1 MSSIFS
7 DFTIISSFL
16 DKTKSQDVSSRKY
29 SSSSQNSDSG
39 PSDMSPRQQT
49 VSPASLSQM
58 CKECAKTE
66 DHSMDLDKSCTEGE
80 SVVGGVT
87 SQTISGLKVF
97 SNVECRSETDLN
109 VGRSFEKDRN
119 SNMASLNVSSR
130 EVNAQK
136 SVRLESLTENGNCD
150 SIVSCGNQDLL
161 QRTSD
166 VDHTSSKHLDDTD
179 QCNNEKQTVL
189 ESEDQEVREFQ
200 ASNQSNVV
208 KSCDLLKKGGIL
220 YSDDLVFDKGIRSE
234 GKGQTN
240 NASDQDRENV
250 MGKPLIDSVLDNTE
264 QEFSS
269 QDVFV
274 QNKEN
279 VVQKGSVAPTSECD
293 MTVKVDLMQTEI
305 CKDQHWPGDMLKL
318 TLEQGQIT
326 ADSVNMFVVSESCDK
341 IMSSAINADAKDV
354 NFNSELQSH

>member
-1 MSSIFS
+1 MEF
-7 DFTIISSFL
+7 
-16 DKTKSQDVSSRKY
+16 DKNYT
-29 SSSSQNSDSG
+29 DS
-39 PSDMSPRQQT
+39 
-49 VSPASLSQM
+49 
-58 CKECAKTE
+58 
-66 DHSMDLDKSCTEGE
+66 H
-80 SVVGGVT
+80 SVVGGVPSET
-87 SQTISGLKVF
+87 DSGLNVC
-97 SNVECRSETDLN
+97 SNVERRSETDLN

-119 SNMASLNVSSR
+119 SDMASLNVSSG

-150 SIVSCGNQDLL
+150 SIVSCGNQDLFK
-161 QRTSD
+161 RASD
-166 VDHTSSKHLDDTD
+166 VDHTSSKHLDDTV
-179 QCNNEKQTVL
+179 QCNKEKQTVL
-189 ESEDQEVREFQ
+189 ESEDQEVRECQ
-200 ASNQSNVV
+200 TSNQSDVV
-208 KSCDLLKKGGIL
+208 KSCDLLKEGGIL
-220 YSDDLVFDKGIRSE
+220 YSDDLVFDKNIRSE

-240 NASDQDRENV
+240 NASYQDRENV
-250 MGKPLIDSVLDNTE
+250 MGKQLIDSVLGNTE

-293 MTVKVDLMQTEI
+293 MTVKVDLVQTEI
-305 CKDQHWPGDMLKL
+305 CKDKHWPGDMLKL

-326 ADSVNMFVVSESCDK
+326 ADGVNMFVVSESCDK